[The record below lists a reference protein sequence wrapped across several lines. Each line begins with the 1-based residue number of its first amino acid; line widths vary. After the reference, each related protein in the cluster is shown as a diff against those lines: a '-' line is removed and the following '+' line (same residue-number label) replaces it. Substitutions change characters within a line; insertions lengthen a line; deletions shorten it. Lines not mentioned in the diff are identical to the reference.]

1 MKRCLHCSRSFES
14 QDWLCP
20 YCSWRP
26 EKSGSVP
33 IFASELANSSSGFK
47 ASYFTPLAARE
58 ASHFWFR
65 ARNELIVWAL
75 GKYGTSV
82 TSFME
87 IGCGTGFV
95 LQGIARRFPAFR
107 LVGSEIFAE
116 GLTFAAERI
125 PGGEFLQMDAREI
138 PFLEEF
144 DAIGAFDVIEHIE
157 EDETVLK
164 QIQCALKPGGLLLLT
179 VPQHRWL
186 WSTVDDY
193 ACHVRRYN
201 VRELHNKVKLAGF
214 TIRRSTSFVTS
225 LLPFMLTSRL
235 LLRRNSKNF
244 DPYIE
249 FRINPKL
256 NRLLK
261 KFLQLELELISKG
274 FSLPMGGSRLIV
286 ARKAEKTVS
295 HMQEGK
301 A

>member
-14 QDWLCP
+14 HDWLCP
-20 YCSWRP
+20 YCSWQP

-33 IFASELANSSSGFK
+33 IFASVLANSGSGFK
-47 ASYFTPLAARE
+47 ASYFAPLAARE

-65 ARNELIVWAL
+65 ARNALIVWAL
-75 GKYGTSV
+75 GKYGTNV

-116 GLTFAAERI
+116 GLAFAAERI
-125 PGGEFLQMDAREI
+125 PGGEFLQMDARKI
-138 PFLEEF
+138 PFWEEF

-186 WSTVDDY
+186 WSAVDDH
-193 ACHVRRYN
+193 AMHVRRYEA
-201 VRELHNKVKLAGF
+201 RELHAKVVRAGF
-214 TIRRSTSFVTS
+214 RVVRSTSFIVS
-225 LLPFMLTSRL
+225 LLAPMFAYRL
-235 LLRRNSKNF
+235 MQRGEGNTF
-244 DPYIE
+244 
-249 FRINPKL
+249 NPHEGLKMNPIL
-256 NRLLK
+256 NKIFEQCLY
-261 KFLQLELELISKG
+261 LERALIQGGIS
-274 FSLPMGGSRLIV
+274 FPIGGSRLVV
-286 ARKAEKTVS
+286 AIKKGTTD
-295 HMQEGK
+295 
-301 A
+301 

>member
-20 YCSWRP
+20 YCSWQP
-26 EKSGSVP
+26 DKIGSVP
-33 IFASELANSSSGFK
+33 IFASVLANSSSGFK
-47 ASYFTPLAARE
+47 ASYFAPLAARE

-65 ARNELIVWAL
+65 ARNALIVWAL
-75 GKYGTSV
+75 AKYGPNV

-186 WSTVDDY
+186 WSVVDDH
-193 ACHVRRYN
+193 ALHVRRYEA
-201 VRELHNKVKLAGF
+201 RELHAKVMRAGF
-214 TIRRSTSFVTS
+214 RVVRSTSFIVS
-225 LLPFMLTSRL
+225 LLVPMFAYRL
-235 LLRRNSKNF
+235 MQRGEGNTFNPHEGLKMNPLLNNIFEKC
-244 DPYIE
+244 
-249 FRINPKL
+249 L
-256 NRLLK
+256 H
-261 KFLQLELELISKG
+261 LERALIQGGIS
-274 FSLPMGGSRLIV
+274 FPIGGSRLV
-286 ARKAEKTVS
+286 AAIKKVKTD
-295 HMQEGK
+295 G
-301 A
+301 

>member
-20 YCSWRP
+20 YCSWQP
-26 EKSGSVP
+26 DKIGSVP
-33 IFASELANSSSGFK
+33 IFASVLANSSSGFK
-47 ASYFTPLAARE
+47 TSYFAPLAARE

-65 ARNELIVWAL
+65 ARNALIVWAL
-75 GKYGTSV
+75 AKYGANV

-186 WSTVDDY
+186 WSVVDDH
-193 ACHVRRYN
+193 ALHVRRYEA
-201 VRELHNKVKLAGF
+201 RELHAKVMRAGF
-214 TIRRSTSFVTS
+214 RVVRSTSFIVS
-225 LLPFMLTSRL
+225 LLAPMFAYRLMQRGEGSTFNPHEGLKMNPMLNNIFEKCL
-235 LLRRNSKNF
+235 
-244 DPYIE
+244 Y
-249 FRINPKL
+249 
-256 NRLLK
+256 
-261 KFLQLELELISKG
+261 LERALIQGGIS
-274 FSLPMGGSRLIV
+274 FPIGGSRLV
-286 ARKAEKTVS
+286 AAIKKVKTD
-295 HMQEGK
+295 
-301 A
+301 

>member
-20 YCSWRP
+20 YCSWQP
-26 EKSGSVP
+26 DKSGSVP
-33 IFASELANSSSGFK
+33 IFASVLANSSSGFK
-47 ASYFTPLAARE
+47 ASYFAPLAARE

-65 ARNELIVWAL
+65 ARNALIVWAL
-75 GKYGTSV
+75 AKYGTNV

-116 GLTFAAERI
+116 GLAFAAERI
-125 PGGEFLQMDAREI
+125 PGGEFLQMDARKI
-138 PFLEEF
+138 PFWEEF

-186 WSTVDDY
+186 WSAVDDH
-193 ACHVRRYN
+193 AMHVRRYEA
-201 VRELHNKVKLAGF
+201 RELHAKVVRAGF
-214 TIRRSTSFVTS
+214 RVVRSTSFIVS
-225 LLPFMLTSRL
+225 LLAPMFAYRLMQRGEGNTFNPHEGLKMNPMLNNIFEKCL
-235 LLRRNSKNF
+235 H
-244 DPYIE
+244 
-249 FRINPKL
+249 
-256 NRLLK
+256 
-261 KFLQLELELISKG
+261 LERALIQGGIS
-274 FSLPMGGSRLIV
+274 FPIGGSRLV
-286 ARKAEKTVS
+286 AAIKKVKTD
-295 HMQEGK
+295 
-301 A
+301 

>member
-1 MKRCLHCSRSFES
+1 M
-14 QDWLCP
+14 
-20 YCSWRP
+20 
-26 EKSGSVP
+26 P
-33 IFASELANSSSGFK
+33 IFASVLANSSSGFK
-47 ASYFTPLAARE
+47 ASYFAPLAARE

-65 ARNELIVWAL
+65 ARNALIVWAL
-75 GKYGTSV
+75 AKYGANV

-186 WSTVDDY
+186 WSAVDDH
-193 ACHVRRYN
+193 AMHVRRYEA
-201 VRELHNKVKLAGF
+201 RELHAKVVRAGF
-214 TIRRSTSFVTS
+214 RVVRSTSFIVS
-225 LLPFMLTSRL
+225 LLAPMFAYRL
-235 LLRRNSKNF
+235 MQRGEGNTF
-244 DPYIE
+244 
-249 FRINPKL
+249 NPHEGLKMNPIL
-256 NRLLK
+256 NKIFEQCLY
-261 KFLQLELELISKG
+261 LERVLIQGGIS
-274 FSLPMGGSRLIV
+274 FPIGGSRLVV
-286 ARKAEKTVS
+286 AIKKATTD
-295 HMQEGK
+295 
-301 A
+301 